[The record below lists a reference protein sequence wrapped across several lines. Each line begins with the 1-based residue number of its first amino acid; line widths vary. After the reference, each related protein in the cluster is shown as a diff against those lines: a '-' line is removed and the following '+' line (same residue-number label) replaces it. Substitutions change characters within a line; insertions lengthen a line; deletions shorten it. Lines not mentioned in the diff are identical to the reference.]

1 MKRISSK
8 MNDLETPF
16 LVMNEEMT
24 RKLTN
29 LTIIHCEGNI
39 SSGKTSLCDLIR
51 ERYRYDRR
59 VQIINEPVELFLDY
73 RHYNCLKSLEE
84 SPAEQAAITQA
95 LFIRLLSRY
104 YTATFHELP
113 KETRIM
119 ITDRYITST
128 EIFINTLEEKRFI
141 TYLNK
146 ITLLDFLK
154 DYTHNLP
161 KPHLIFHLKREP
173 QWCLQNV
180 QKRERVGEQHFCS
193 LEYLTIL
200 ERQIQE
206 FIKEGPED
214 TKFSEKPTP
223 YITTTT
229 TDRNTLLSEITNI
242 IEYSLNQGERKKQK
256 YTAQFGRNTNMH
268 NGIIENGS
276 NEDTRGITRMEHITP
291 PDRYEKMRLE
301 NFARSMEGLQHN
313 TTIGSLNRRRHNYHN
328 TAPNV
333 GRIEC
338 DGPFNTMHNREE
350 IEEVDGK
357 RTHVSTIG
365 MTNLHD
371 TGKE

>member
-24 RKLTN
+24 RKLSN

-59 VQIINEPVELFLDY
+59 VQIIYEPVELFLDY

-104 YTATFHELP
+104 YAAIFHELP

-128 EIFINTLEEKRFI
+128 EIFINTLEEKGFI

-180 QKRERVGEQHFCS
+180 QKRERVGEQHFCN
-193 LEYLTIL
+193 LGYLTIL

-206 FIKEGPED
+206 FIKEGPEE

-223 YITTTT
+223 HITTTT
-229 TDRNTLLSEITNI
+229 IDRNTLLSEITNI
-242 IEYSLNQGERKKQK
+242 IEYSLNQGERKKQR
-256 YTAQFGRNTNMH
+256 YTAQFGRNIDMH
-268 NGIIENGS
+268 NRITENGS
-276 NEDTRGITRMEHITP
+276 NEDIREMTRIEHIAP
-291 PDRYEKMRLE
+291 NKYEKMRLK
-301 NFARSMEGLQHN
+301 NFAKSVEKLQHN
-313 TTIGSLNRRRHNYHN
+313 ATIGN
-328 TAPNV
+328 PNKKRYNLRSTIPNE

-338 DGPFNTMHNREE
+338 DGPFNTMHNRKEVKE
-350 IEEVDGK
+350 IDEK
-357 RTHVSTIG
+357 RTHTETASRD
-365 MTNLHD
+365 D
-371 TGKE
+371 TYKE